1 MELTAA
7 ATLWGLFSAWLL
19 FPRLGAPR
27 MLTRAVA
34 VMIWLELLAVL
45 TWGFGS
51 EDCTSRPCTPLAETG
66 RTAAGL
72 DVPLL
77 SLTVLLLAVAYG
89 MRRTRRTAPRAPR
102 A

>member
-1 MELTAA
+1 MELTSA

-19 FPRLGAPR
+19 FPRLGVPR
-27 MLTRAVA
+27 MLLRAVA
-34 VMIWLELLAVL
+34 ALIWLELLAVL
-45 TWGFGS
+45 TWAFGS
-51 EDCTSRPCTPLAETG
+51 EDYTSRPCTPLAETG

-77 SLTVLLLAVAYG
+77 SLAVLVLAFAYG
-89 MRRTRRTAPRAPR
+89 VRRTRRTAARAPR